1 MKRLSLVAKKKQ
13 EPKTNSILKTLRT
26 GLKGCLHDGD
36 EKAENEDYPGNKFV
50 LASATGY
57 RP

>member
-1 MKRLSLVAKKKQ
+1 MVAKKKQ
-13 EPKTNSILKTLRT
+13 EPKANSIRKFLRT
-26 GLKGCLHDGD
+26 GLKVCLHDGD
-36 EKAENEDYPGNKFV
+36 EKAEYEDYPGNKFV